1 MKVPKATHILG
12 NEPRLFM
19 CSLKWV
25 PKGLYLRWLEEPSGT
40 PQVLGSTPR
49 GSEFQAE
56 VKKIP
61 SLAPVPMHWCGRPRS
76 AWGPLHGPVGVSMG
90 YGPQCQG
97 GARVRGFSRSGK
109 PRLLLESQ
117 YRWGGLSPPG
127 RVFFYNK
134 IYAASFMIH
143 HLRPRLPSNNYIVM
157 PYSPRKTILLC
168 SYAGLNLKLTIL

>member
-40 PQVLGSTPR
+40 PQVLSSTPR

-61 SLAPVPMHWCGRPRS
+61 SLALCAKALVVSRPQ
-76 AWGPLHGPVGVSMG
+76 VG
-90 YGPQCQG
+90 
-97 GARVRGFSRSGK
+97 
-109 PRLLLESQ
+109 
-117 YRWGGLSPPG
+117 
-127 RVFFYNK
+127 
-134 IYAASFMIH
+134 
-143 HLRPRLPSNNYIVM
+143 LRTLTVC
-157 PYSPRKTILLC
+157 LV
-168 SYAGLNLKLTIL
+168 AG